1 MSLNEETRIAPE
13 AVVSPAPGRRL
24 GLALLVIA
32 TAQLMLVLDD
42 TIVNVALPSMQRSL
56 HLATSSLSWVI
67 SFYALAFGGLLLAGG
82 RAGDLFGRLRVFRL
96 GIIVFALASMA
107 GGFAPSGTALIVARV
122 VQGCGAAI
130 AAPAAL
136 SLLATT
142 FPAGPAR
149 TRALGVYGAMA
160 GLGSVVGLLLGGAL
174 TEYLSWRWV
183 LFINVPIAAGVLTGT
198 GVLVPGERERGT
210 LNLTSAATAT
220 LGMGAL
226 IYALTRGSTD
236 GWADPG
242 TLASFAAGAVLL
254 LAFLLS
260 ERTSRAP
267 MIPPRVVRDRNR
279 GGANAVLL
287 LLGAGMLAMFYLLTL
302 YMQVVRGYSALHTGL
317 AYLPYVAGVSIAAG
331 GLGPRLL
338 GALPARAVVAA
349 GMILCADG
357 LAWYVAALTPTSNYY
372 AVMLPAMLA
381 GGIGTGLT
389 FVGCTVVG
397 MRAVAATDSGIA
409 AGLLNTSV
417 QLGAAIGLAALAAV
431 ASTVTSSHLPGHSM
445 AVALTDGY
453 VAGLL
458 TGCVIYT
465 AGALIALVTI
475 NARVSAAETAPTTDV
490 ITEAGR

>member
-1 MSLNEETRIAPE
+1 MSLCDATETAPQ
-13 AVVSPAPGRRL
+13 PAAHLADRKL

-42 TIVNVALPSMQRSL
+42 TIVNVALPSMQHSL
-56 HLATSSLSWVI
+56 HIATPHLNWVA

-82 RAGDLFGRLRVFRL
+82 RAGDLFGRLRMFRL

-107 GGFAPSGTALIVARV
+107 GGFAPDATALLAARI

-130 AAPAAL
+130 AAPGAL

-149 TRALGVYGAMA
+149 TKALGVYGAMG
-160 GLGSVVGLLLGGAL
+160 GLGSVAGLLLGGAL
-174 TEYLSWRWV
+174 TEYLDWRWV
-183 LFINVPIAAGVLTGT
+183 LFINAPIAAGVLIGT
-198 GVLVPGERERGT
+198 GVLVPGDSEHGA
-210 LNLTSAATAT
+210 LDVPGAVTAT
-220 LGMGAL
+220 LGIGSF
-226 IYALTRGSTD
+226 IYALTRGTTNGWTD
-236 GWADPG
+236 AG
-242 TLASFAAGAVLL
+242 TLASFASGAVLL
-254 LAFLLS
+254 LAFLLIKRVS
-260 ERTSRAP
+260 PAP
-267 MIPPRVVRDRNR
+267 LIPPRVVRDRNR
-279 GGANAVLL
+279 GGANTVLL

-349 GMILCADG
+349 GMILCAGG

-417 QLGAAIGLAALAAV
+417 QLGAAVGLAALAAV
-431 ASTVTSSHLPGHSM
+431 ASAVTSSHLRGHSM

-465 AGALIALVTI
+465 AGALIALATI

-490 ITEAGR
+490 ITEAGG

>member
-1 MSLNEETRIAPE
+1 MSLSEETRIAPE
-13 AVVSPAPGRRL
+13 AAVSPAPGRRL

-32 TAQLMLVLDD
+32 TAQLM
-42 TIVNVALPSMQRSL
+42 
-56 HLATSSLSWVI
+56 
-67 SFYALAFGGLLLAGG
+67 LLLAGG

-107 GGFAPSGTALIVARV
+107 GGFAPSGTALIAARI

-242 TLASFAAGAVLL
+242 TPAWPTC
-254 LAFLLS
+254 
-260 ERTSRAP
+260 RTW
-267 MIPPRVVRDRNR
+267 
-279 GGANAVLL
+279 
-287 LLGAGMLAMFYLLTL
+287 
-302 YMQVVRGYSALHTGL
+302 
-317 AYLPYVAGVSIAAG
+317 
-331 GLGPRLL
+331 
-338 GALPARAVVAA
+338 PA
-349 GMILCADG
+349 
-357 LAWYVAALTPTSNYY
+357 
-372 AVMLPAMLA
+372 
-381 GGIGTGLT
+381 
-389 FVGCTVVG
+389 
-397 MRAVAATDSGIA
+397 
-409 AGLLNTSV
+409 
-417 QLGAAIGLAALAAV
+417 
-431 ASTVTSSHLPGHSM
+431 
-445 AVALTDGY
+445 
-453 VAGLL
+453 
-458 TGCVIYT
+458 
-465 AGALIALVTI
+465 
-475 NARVSAAETAPTTDV
+475 
-490 ITEAGR
+490 